1 MKVSVLLTYT
11 IILVVQLFLSCNGE
25 EPALKIE
32 DKYPTGKCENPA
44 QEGDIVTWMAA
55 GNLEDG
61 GKAFDIAEYETK
73 IGNNEAP
80 AGVDQGLRGLCVK
93 DERTLVIPPEL
104 AYGTEGLD
112 KRVPANATVIYD
124 IEVLN
129 ITRGTEER
137 NGLLMNK
144 MFDFKDTNVVENCGM
159 KVQGDDKIKWAYI
172 GTLTNGVGFDSGD
185 FSATIDHGHVIKGVN
200 EAMKGLCVGGKRRMI
215 MHHSYAYG
223 PSGTGGIP
231 RYANLIFQVHL
242 KSLDRPGVGSQDIE
256 MAILSAHVTKESPVK
271 IIDAS
276 ATGVCEQKVKVGDR
290 ITWNGTGYLLTGK
303 IFDDYSVTIT
313 IGDGRTIPA
322 LENALLGL
330 CEGDHRSVTIHP
342 DAAFG
347 EAGVKNMVPMHATV
361 IYDISVEKINPKVE
375 L

>member
-1 MKVSVLLTYT
+1 MKVSVLLICAIVLT
-11 IILVVQLFLSCNGE
+11 VQHFTRCNVLPNE
-25 EPALKIE
+25 SKIE
-32 DKYPTGKCENPA
+32 DKYPTGKCDHPTK
-44 QEGDIVTWMAA
+44 EGDIVTWMAT
-55 GNLEDG
+55 GSLKDG
-61 GKAFDIAEYETK
+61 LKAFDIAEYETK

-104 AYGTEGLD
+104 AYGGEGLD
-112 KRVPANATVIYD
+112 NRVPANATVIYD

-129 ITRGTEER
+129 ITSGTEER
-137 NGLLMNK
+137 NGLIMNK
-144 MFDFKDTNVVENCGM
+144 MFDFKDTNVVDNCGM
-159 KVQGDDKIKWAYI
+159 KVQGEDKITWAYV
-172 GTLTNGVGFDSGD
+172 GTLTNGVGFDTGD
-185 FSATIDHGHVIKGVN
+185 FSATIDHRHVIKGVN

-231 RYANLIFQVHL
+231 RYANLIFHVHL
-242 KSLDRPGVGSQDIE
+242 KSLDRPGVGSQDIQ
-256 MAILSAHVTKESPVK
+256 MTLLSAHVTKESPIK
-271 IIDAS
+271 IIDTLK
-276 ATGVCEQKVKVGDR
+276 TGECEQKVKDGDR
-290 ITWNGTGYLLTGK
+290 IKWKGTGYLLTGK

-313 IGDGRTIPA
+313 IGDKRTIPA

-330 CEGDHRSVTIHP
+330 CEGDNRAVTIHP

-347 EAGVKNMVPMHATV
+347 ETGVIDMVPGHATV